1 MPQENS
7 IKCPHCGNNIDIN
20 SVLYHDLE
28 TKMKKEFEQERVKHR
43 QEYKN
48 AMNALK
54 QKENA
59 FQKEQE
65 AQEEKLQEEIKKRI
79 KVEKTNLETKIKNE
93 VAKEQQDAIL
103 KLKQEI
109 AQKSEQVKELNA
121 SKIEIEKLKREKEE
135 ATQIATLKAEQ
146 TLNKTLE
153 EERIKIQKLAD
164 EQGEIKLKQKE
175 EQINQIKKQ
184 LEDAKR
190 KSEQGS
196 QQSQGEA
203 GELIIEEWLKI
214 TYPLDEIEEIKKGQ
228 RGGDCLQN
236 VNTREM
242 VNCGTIYYESKIT
255 KEFQSNWIEKFK
267 ADIREKGADVGVLV
281 TSAMPKDMQSMGLI
295 DGVWVCGFSEF
306 KGLSAVLRE
315 GVIKVANAL
324 KSNENQGD
332 KMSLLYSY
340 LTSNEFKMQIEAI
353 VEGFTGMQS
362 DLDSEK
368 RAMARIW
375 KQREKQIAKVLD
387 NTTALYGSI
396 KGIAGNAIAHIDS
409 LELPYSQDE

>member
-1 MPQENS
+1 MSQENS
-7 IKCPHCGNNIDIN
+7 IKCPHCGNKIDIN

-48 AMNALK
+48 AMNVLK

-59 FQKEQE
+59 FQKEKE
-65 AQEEKLQEEIKKRI
+65 LQEEKLQEEIKKRV
-79 KVEKTNLETKIKNE
+79 KEEKISLELKIKNE
-93 VAKEQQDAIL
+93 VTQEQQEAIA
-103 KLKQEI
+103 KLKDEI
-109 AQKSEQVKELNA
+109 SQKSEQVKELNA

-135 ATQIATLKAEQ
+135 AMQLATLKAEQ
-146 TLNKTLE
+146 ELNKKLQ

-175 EQINQIKKQ
+175 EQIAQIKRQ
-184 LEDAKR
+184 LEEAKR

-203 GELIIEEWLKI
+203 GEQIIEEWLK
-214 TYPLDEIEEIKKGQ
+214 TNYPLDEIVEIKKGQ
-228 RGGDCLQN
+228 RGGDCLQI

-242 VNCGTIYYESKIT
+242 LKCGTIYYESKIT
-255 KEFQSNWIEKFK
+255 KEFQPLWIEKFK

-281 TSAMPKDMQSMGLI
+281 TNAMPKDMENLGI
-295 DGVWVCGFSEF
+295 VDGVWVCGFSEF

-324 KSNENQGD
+324 KSQENQGD

-353 VEGFTGMQS
+353 VEGFVSMQNG
-362 DLDSEK
+362 LNTEK
-368 RAMARIW
+368 RSMNRIW
-375 KQREKQIAKVLD
+375 NEREKQILKVLES
-387 NTTALYGSI
+387 TTALYGSI

-409 LELPYSQDE
+409 LELPYTHDE